1 MLTLNTSYE
10 LSASHQLSATAY
22 VRHARSATLNGDLND
37 DYDPPTVTEAGV
49 ENRTQHAAARRG
61 PGAAVHAQA
70 AGQQLTLGVSVDRS
84 RSDFEQ
90 TEAEGDLDAT
100 RAVVPTDVAEVD
112 ALIHGRSRTTSLYVH
127 DLISL
132 QPNLQLTLSGRYND
146 TRVSTVDDGRIL
158 LGLPTT
164 LDGEG
169 RYRKFNP
176 AAGLTWQAS
185 PTLTLFGSLSQG
197 NRAPSPIELGCS
209 DPANA
214 CVLPNALQSDPPLKQ
229 VVSRTLEI
237 GARGKFAPQLQ
248 WNAALFRTVNSD
260 DLLFISNGLAAGYFT
275 NFGRT
280 QRQGFELGLSQQ
292 YSSFGWSASYS
303 YLRATYQ
310 SSACIVA
317 EGNSTRRD
325 QRRLH
330 RRRRD
335 RDAPGQPHP
344 RPAAAQ
350 LQVRRR
356 LAAAPRAGTSARS
369 CAPTRASSCAATR
382 TTRTS
387 PTASTSTAA
396 AGSAA
401 SRWST

>member
-10 LSASHQLSATAY
+10 LSASHQISATAY
-22 VRHARSATLNGDLND
+22 LRHARSATLNGDLND
-37 DYDPPTVTEAGV
+37 DYDPPTVPEAGV
-49 ENRTQHAAARRG
+49 ENRTKTKQRG
-61 PGAAVHAQA
+61 DGLALQSTHLLTA
-70 AGQQLTLGVSVDRS
+70 QQLTLGVSFDRA

-146 TRVSTVDDGRIL
+146 TRVTTVDDGRIL

-229 VVSRTLEI
+229 VVARTLEI

-260 DLLFISNGLAAGYFT
+260 DLLFISNGLASGYFT

-292 YSSFGWSASYS
+292 VQQ
-303 YLRATYQ
+303 LRLVGVVQLPARHLPVLGLHRGRAQ
-310 SSACIVA
+310 QHVR
-317 EGNSTRRD
+317 N
-325 QRRLH
+325 QRRLPGQ
-330 RRRRD
+330 RRD
-335 RDAPGQPHP
+335 RDPARRPHP

-356 LAAAPRAGTSARS
+356 LAARRGLERRHCS
-369 CAPTRASSCAATR
+369 CVPTRASSCAATR
-382 TTRTS
+382 TTSTS